1 MVPLLISML
10 LGAAIGLERQLNNH
24 KAGLRTFTLISMG
37 STLAML
43 ISTNLYSGDPGRI
56 AAQVISG
63 IGFLGAGIILH
74 YEDKVYG
81 LTTAACVW
89 ITAVIGLA
97 VGASMYMEAMGVTC
111 LTIILLIL
119 FERFKK

>member
-97 VGASMYMEAMGVTC
+97 VGAFMYVEAIGVTC
-111 LTIILLIL
+111 LTIILLII